1 MDYFLKVKTVIKI
14 PNDKGGRSFHHFTTA
29 YYPLKVSEDHSCEYN
44 ISDHFYDWGV
54 KERPWRWDGDY
65 YCWSQISHNHWWWWW
80 SLITDDHWSEIV
92 MCTDHWWWS
101 LLITD
106 DDQFYLSVM
115 ISGNW
120 LCCRYSL
127 VIINANFF
135 LCSCFFINHHSH
147 ECSFSDDQQ
156 CGRTWSKSVWTKS
169 LFTLSVSRYLPQSIA
184 QDKLSE
190 TWTPYYTLVLLLE
203 APA

>member
-1 MDYFLKVKTVIKI
+1 MD
-14 PNDKGGRSFHHFTTA
+14 N
-29 YYPLKVSEDHSCEYN
+29 YPLRVCDDHSCEYN
-44 ISDHFYDWGV
+44 ISDQSYDLGV

-65 YCWSQISHNHWWWWW
+65 YWWSQISHNHWWWWW
-80 SLITDDHWSEIV
+80 SLITDDHWSKIV

-115 ISGNW
+115 ISGNR

-127 VIINANFF
+127 VIINAIFF

-169 LFTLSVSRYLPQSIA
+169 LFTLSVSWYLPQSIA

-190 TWTPYYTLVLLLE
+190 TRTPYYTLELLLE